1 MIKTLIV
8 EDEKISAITL
18 QNYLK
23 EYCDTSIE
31 ITGIAST
38 VKEASEMI
46 RKEKPDLIF
55 LDVLL
60 GDGSGFDILKEF
72 KKPEFR
78 VIFTTGFDQYA
89 LEAFKFH
96 AVNYLLKPVSVDEL
110 IEAVDLVVAQISKEH
125 DYRNI
130 SALLDHLPKTHSNI
144 DELYIRHHKGFDVL
158 KINDIVFCQSD
169 GGCTFFYTPA
179 GKKIVS
185 SKSLGH
191 FEELL
196 KDRNFIRVH
205 HSYLVNRQHI
215 IGYHHEG
222 VISLTGKNSVPL
234 GDVYRKKFL
243 EHYRN

>member
-8 EDEKISAITL
+8 EDEKISATTL

-23 EYCDTSIE
+23 DYCDPSID
-31 ITGIAST
+31 IIGIASS

-55 LDVLL
+55 LDVRL

-72 KKPEFR
+72 KKPAFR

-89 LEAFKFH
+89 LEAFRFH

-110 IEAVDLVVAQISKEH
+110 TEAVDLVVAQISKEH

-130 SALLDHLPKTHSNI
+130 SAMLDHLPKTHGNI
-144 DELYIRHHKGFDVL
+144 DELYIRHHIGFDVL
-158 KINDIVFCQSD
+158 KINEIIYCQAD
-169 GGCTFFYTPA
+169 GGCTYFYTSA

-185 SKSLGH
+185 SKSLGYY
-191 FEELL
+191 EDLL
-196 KDRNFIRVH
+196 TDKNFIRVH

-215 IGYHHEG
+215 NGYHHEG
-222 VISLTGKNSVPL
+222 VIQVTGKMSVPL

-243 EHYRN
+243 EQYRN